1 MQKIAIIST
10 HPIQYN
16 APFFRLLCQRKNIL
30 IKVFYTW
37 SQSEQ
42 GLKFDPGFGKE
53 IAWDIPLLEGYDYCF
68 VNNISTYPGSHQF
81 RGIDNPTLISEIEN
95 WCANAILVYGWS
107 FKSHFKAMRYFK
119 GKVPVLFR
127 GDSTLLDKQTF
138 IKKTIRR
145 IALKFVYSKID
156 IALYAGN
163 ANKAYFLANGVV
175 EHKLVFMPHAID
187 NERFAVSEKNITNAK
202 EIRKKLKIPND
213 ALVFLFAGKLEPKK
227 QPDLLAK
234 VFCEIENNE
243 SHLIIA
249 GNGVLENLLKANFS
263 NKFNIHFI
271 DFQNQQTMPALYATC
286 DVFVLPS
293 KGPSETWGLSINE
306 AMAAGKPVIVSNACG
321 AAYDLLVEGKTGFV
335 FEKFDSKKLK
345 EYLEYVLVNREKL
358 KTMSIEVCKK
368 ISFYNYINDC
378 IAIENLFLNKC
389 HLV

>member
-1 MQKIAIIST
+1 MQKLAIIST

-16 APFFRLLCQRKNIL
+16 APFFKLLSQRKNIL

-42 GLKFDPGFGKE
+42 GIKFDPGFGKE

-68 VNNISTYPGSHQF
+68 VNNISTQPGSHNY
-81 RGIDNPTLISEIEN
+81 RGINNPTLIREIEN
-95 WCANAILVYGWS
+95 WCANGILVYGWS

-138 IKKTIRR
+138 IKKVIRR

-163 ANKAYFLANGVV
+163 ANKAYFLAHGVV

-187 NERFAVSEKNITNAK
+187 NERFAVSEKNTNGAK
-202 EIRKKLKIPND
+202 EIRKKLKISNE

-263 NKFNIHFI
+263 NKSNIHFI
-271 DFQNQQTMPALYATC
+271 DFQNQQSMPALYAAC

-293 KGPSETWGLSINE
+293 KGPAETWGLSINE
-306 AMAAGKPVIVSNACG
+306 AMAAAKPVLISNACG
-321 AAYDLLVEGKTGFV
+321 AAYDLLVEGKTGFI

-345 EYLEYVLVNREKL
+345 EHLKYVIKNREKL
-358 KTMSIEVCKK
+358 ITMSDEVSKK

-378 IAIENLFLNKC
+378 TAIENLFLNKC
-389 HLV
+389 QLL